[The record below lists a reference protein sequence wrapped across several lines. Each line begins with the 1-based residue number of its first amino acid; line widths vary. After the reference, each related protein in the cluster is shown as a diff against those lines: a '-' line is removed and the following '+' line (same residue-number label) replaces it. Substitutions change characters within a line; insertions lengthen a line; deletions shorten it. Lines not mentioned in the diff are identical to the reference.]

1 MRLSW
6 KQRMPSEAL
15 GAGRVGAGLELN
27 PLASTMHIRISFF
40 LAVLTVGCGRGVCRA
55 VREPMMV
62 MMTMT
67 VMTMMIMMM
76 IMMTMTMAMMLM
88 MMTTMM
94 LVLVLMLTANEN
106 ADTDDGADDCFFFR
120 TP

>member
-6 KQRMPSEAL
+6 KQRIPSEAL

-76 IMMTMTMAMMLM
+76 IMMTMTMTMAMMLM

-94 LVLVLMLTANEN
+94 MLVLVPNAN
-106 ADTDDGADDCFFFR
+106 G
-120 TP
+120 